1 MNTDQV
7 QFLISRQAGT
17 EAVANAALNVII
29 QSQGSNAKVFL
40 TAMMEALVSR
50 VKNSDIIPE
59 REMDHVMIVGPA
71 LEEIQRIL
79 TAAIHSID

>member
-50 VKNSDIIPE
+50 VKNSDIVPE

>member
-7 QFLISRQAGT
+7 QFLISRHAGI
-17 EAVANAALNVII
+17 EAVATACLNVII

-50 VKNSDIIPE
+50 VKNSDIIAE
-59 REMDHVMIVGPA
+59 REMDHAAIVGPA
-71 LEEIQRIL
+71 LEEIQRII
-79 TAAIHSID
+79 TAAIESIK